1 MLLESIKEDLKKFNG
16 LQGVFIT
23 TLPDCLLF
31 DSYLLQKKEWDLESV
46 ASYFGDLS
54 RANKEALKTLE
65 QWSSDVQITIETPE
79 MRVILKELPNNY
91 VVGFIIDTNI
101 PLGMVRL
108 NTDRILKLLQA
119 NIQGKEAAE
128 ELPRIVRVIQYLQR
142 YSPDPHVALT
152 RLSLRTG
159 IPYEKIK
166 NPEQL
171 NTDEVQRV
179 EHAIKQILGVAS
191 LNI

>member
-1 MLLESIKEDLKKFNG
+1 MILENLKNEFQNFNG

-31 DSYLLQKKEWDLESV
+31 DSYLAQSKDWDMESI

-54 RANKEALKTLE
+54 RANREALKTLN
-65 QWSSDVQITIETPE
+65 QWSSNIQITIETPE

-91 VVGFIIDTNI
+91 VVGFLVDNRT
-101 PLGMVRL
+101 PLGMVRMH
-108 NTDRILKLLQA
+108 TDRILKQISEQLED
-119 NIQGKEAAE
+119 KEAGE
-128 ELPRIVRVIQYLQR
+128 QPRVVRILKYLQR

-152 RLSLRTG
+152 RLALKTG
-159 IPYEKIK
+159 IPYEKLN
-166 NPEQL
+166 NPENL
-171 NTDEVQRV
+171 SNSEVQLI
-179 EHAIKQILGVAS
+179 EEAIQQILGVTS